1 MHYLRNLF
9 IFSLIS
15 LTVFG
20 CGKAKAPP
28 RPNGVAV
35 NAITVEPQTIPAE
48 FEYVGVAQSSHLV
61 EIRARV
67 EGYLEEIAYHEGA
80 LVHEGNLLFRID
92 PKPFEAAQANAKGM
106 EEQAQAILW
115 EAQRTLERLKPLY
128 EQKAASRRDLDNAIA
143 EEQRAKASLDSAKAQ
158 VQTAELNLGYTQI
171 HSPITGVTSQ
181 AQFRVGALVGPGQN
195 SLLAT
200 VTAVDPIWVNFNIS
214 ERDLLKFHDEI
225 QKGQLQY
232 PPDMKFDVEVE
243 LANGKRFPSQGKID
257 FTDPTLQ
264 QSTGTMSV
272 RAVFPNTNN
281 LLIPG
286 QFVRAIVKGGT
297 RPNAIV
303 VPQKALMQGK
313 NGMFVY
319 VVDKDDKAEV
329 RSVETGDWYEKDWII
344 KSGLKA
350 GDRVIVDGI
359 NKVMPGMTVI
369 IQNQAEKAP
378 QGS

>member
-1 MHYLRNLF
+1 
-9 IFSLIS
+9 
-15 LTVFG
+15 
-20 CGKAKAPP
+20 
-28 RPNGVAV
+28 
-35 NAITVEPQTIPAE
+35 
-48 FEYVGVAQSSHLV
+48 
-61 EIRARV
+61 
-67 EGYLEEIAYHEGA
+67 
-80 LVHEGNLLFRID
+80 
-92 PKPFEAAQANAKGM
+92 
-106 EEQAQAILW
+106 
-115 EAQRTLERLKPLY
+115 
-128 EQKAASRRDLDNAIA
+128 
-143 EEQRAKASLDSAKAQ
+143 
-158 VQTAELNLGYTQI
+158 
-171 HSPITGVTSQ
+171 
-181 AQFRVGALVGPGQN
+181 
-195 SLLAT
+195 
-200 VTAVDPIWVNFNIS
+200 
-214 ERDLLKFHDEI
+214 
-225 QKGQLQY
+225 
-232 PPDMKFDVEVE
+232 MKFDVEVE